1 MSATRDGKMW
11 RCQFYYKDWQ
21 GISHKK
27 NKRGFKTKAEA
38 EQWERDFLQQQQKDL
53 DINFENFVEIYYED
67 MEHRLRENTM
77 RTKKFIIDL
86 KIIPYFKK
94 KRMCDIKASDI
105 RAWQNMLMKKGYSET
120 YLKTVNNQLSAI
132 FNYAVRYYDL
142 KDNPCRKAGSIGKSH
157 AGEREF
163 WTKQEF
169 KQFLATVED
178 KPETKIAFLILYW
191 TGMRIGEL
199 LALNYNDIDFEKR
212 TISVSKSYQR
222 IEGRDI
228 ITPPKTPKS
237 KRIITIPP
245 FLAEELQ
252 EYVSHLY
259 GIMADE
265 RMFRFTK
272 SYMEHEIVRG
282 IKASGVKRIRLHD
295 LRHSHASLLV
305 EMGFT
310 PLAIAERLGHEKIE
324 TTLNTYSHLYPN
336 KQGELADRLEMEN
349 SREEM

>member
-21 GISHKK
+21 GVSHKK

-38 EQWERDFLQQQQKDL
+38 EQWERDFLQQQQRNL
-53 DINFENFVEIYYED
+53 DINFENFVQIYYED

-94 KRMCDIKASDI
+94 KNMNEIKASDI
-105 RAWQNMLMKKGYSET
+105 RAWQNALMKKGYSET

-157 AGEREF
+157 AGEKEF

-169 KQFLATVED
+169 KQFLVTVEN
-178 KPETKIAFLILYW
+178 KPETKMAFLLLYW
-191 TGMRIGEL
+191 TGMRIG
-199 LALNYNDIDFEKR
+199 
-212 TISVSKSYQR
+212 
-222 IEGRDI
+222 
-228 ITPPKTPKS
+228 
-237 KRIITIPP
+237 
-245 FLAEELQ
+245 
-252 EYVSHLY
+252 
-259 GIMADE
+259 
-265 RMFRFTK
+265 
-272 SYMEHEIVRG
+272 
-282 IKASGVKRIRLHD
+282 D
-295 LRHSHASLLV
+295 LRHSHASLLISKLGAQPNLV
-305 EMGFT
+305 
-310 PLAIAERLGHEKIE
+310 AERLGHEKIQ

-336 KQGELADRLEMEN
+336 QSRDLADQLNDLN
-349 SREEM
+349 SGTDDEQEGDDSDAGET

>member
-21 GISHKK
+21 GVSHKK

-38 EQWERDFLQQQQKDL
+38 EQWERDFLQQQKNL

-105 RAWQNMLMKKGYSET
+105 RAWQNMLMKKGYLET

-142 KDNPCRKAGSIGKSH
+142 KDNPCRKAGSIGKSS

-178 KPETKIAFLILYW
+178 KPETKIAFLILVS
-191 TGMRIGEL
+191 EL
-199 LALNYNDIDFEKR
+199 SAESNWLKEQTEILTEDKEKLLSENEKLENQQKKLQQE
-212 TISVSKSYQR
+212 INKMVQSK
-222 IEGRDI
+222 E
-228 ITPPKTPKS
+228 
-237 KRIITIPP
+237 
-245 FLAEELQ
+245 
-252 EYVSHLY
+252 
-259 GIMADE
+259 IMERNIHAYDE
-265 RMFRFTK
+265 DAK
-272 SYMEHEIVRG
+272 W
-282 IKASGVKRIRLHD
+282 
-295 LRHSHASLLV
+295 
-305 EMGFT
+305 
-310 PLAIAERLGHEKIE
+310 
-324 TTLNTYSHLYPN
+324 
-336 KQGELADRLEMEN
+336 
-349 SREEM
+349 

>member
-1 MSATRDGKMW
+1 MARGLANNKERRDFMSATRDGKMW

-21 GISHKK
+21 GVSHKK

-38 EQWERDFLQQQQKDL
+38 EQWERDFLQQQQRNL
-53 DINFENFVEIYYED
+53 DINFENFVQIYYED

-86 KIIPYFKK
+86 K
-94 KRMCDIKASDI
+94 
-105 RAWQNMLMKKGYSET
+105 
-120 YLKTVNNQLSAI
+120 
-132 FNYAVRYYDL
+132 
-142 KDNPCRKAGSIGKSH
+142 DNPCRKAGSIGKSH
-157 AGEREF
+157 AGEKEF

-169 KQFLATVED
+169 KQFLVTVEN
-178 KPETKIAFLILYW
+178 KPETKMAFLLLYW

-199 LALNYNDIDFEKR
+199 LALTYNDIDLEKR
-212 TISVSKSYQR
+212 TISVNKSYQR

-245 FLAEELQ
+245 FLTEELK
-252 EYVSHLY
+252 EYTLHLY

-272 SYMEHEIVRG
+272 CYMEHEIIRG

-295 LRHSHASLLV
+295 IHHSHASLLISKLGAQPNLV
-305 EMGFT
+305 
-310 PLAIAERLGHEKIE
+310 ADRLGHEKIQ
-324 TTLNTYSHLYPN
+324 TTLSTYLHLYPE
-336 KQGELADRLEMEN
+336 QSRQLAEQMNALPEN
-349 SREEM
+349 TDDEEE

>member
-21 GISHKK
+21 GVSHKK

-38 EQWERDFLQQQQKDL
+38 EQWERDFLQQQQRNL
-53 DINFENFVEIYYED
+53 GINFENFVQIYYED
-67 MEHRLRENTM
+67 MEHCLRENTM

-94 KRMCDIKASDI
+94 KNMNEIKASDI
-105 RAWQNMLMKKGYSET
+105 RAWQNALMKKGYSET

-157 AGEREF
+157 AGEKEF

-169 KQFLATVED
+169 KQFLVTVEN
-178 KPETKIAFLILYW
+178 KPETKMAFLLLYW

-199 LALNYNDIDFEKR
+199 LALTYNDIDLEKR
-212 TISVSKSYQR
+212 TISVNKSYQR

-245 FLAEELQ
+245 FLTEELK
-252 EYVSHLY
+252 EYTSHLY

-272 SYMEHEIVRG
+272 SYMEHEIIRG
-282 IKASGVKRIRLHD
+282 IKASGVKKIRLHD
-295 LRHSHASLLV
+295 DRVIIGASQKK
-305 EMGFT
+305 
-310 PLAIAERLGHEKIE
+310 PSKIKG
-324 TTLNTYSHLYPN
+324 LQMVLSYYFL
-336 KQGELADRLEMEN
+336 Q
-349 SREEM
+349 

>member
-21 GISHKK
+21 GVSHKK

-38 EQWERDFLQQQQKDL
+38 EQWERDFLQQQQRNL
-53 DINFENFVEIYYED
+53 DINFENFVQIYYED

-94 KRMCDIKASDI
+94 KNMNEIKASDI
-105 RAWQNMLMKKGYSET
+105 RAWQNALMKKGYSET

-157 AGEREF
+157 AGEKEF

-169 KQFLATVED
+169 KQFLVTVEN
-178 KPETKIAFLILYW
+178 KPETKMAFLLLYW

-199 LALNYNDIDFEKR
+199 LALTPQDIDFDNKVIR
-212 TISVSKSYQR
+212 ITKSYQR
-222 IEGRDI
+222 LEGKDV
-228 ITPPKTPKS
+228 ITDPKTPKS
-237 KRIITIPP
+237 KRNVSMPD
-245 FLAEELQ
+245 FLCEELK
-252 EYVSHLY
+252 EYIGRLY
-259 GIMADE
+259 GFLPTDRI
-265 RMFRFTK
+265 FHLTK
-272 SYMEHEIVRG
+272 SFLHHEMTRG
-282 IKASGVKRIRLHD
+282 AGKAGVKRIRIHD
-295 LRHSHASLLV
+295 LRHSHVSLLIS
-305 EMGFT
+305 MGFS
-310 PLAIAERLGHEKIE
+310 AVSIGNRVGHESVDITFRYAHMFPTE
-324 TTLNTYSHLYPN
+324 QIQMAELLNAEFKEGT
-336 KQGELADRLEMEN
+336 KE
-349 SREEM
+349 

>member
-21 GISHKK
+21 GVSHKK

-38 EQWERDFLQQQQKDL
+38 EQWERDFLQQQQRNL
-53 DINFENFVEIYYED
+53 DINFENFVQIYYED

-94 KRMCDIKASDI
+94 KNMNEIKASDI
-105 RAWQNMLMKKGYSET
+105 RAWQNALMKKGYSET

-157 AGEREF
+157 AGEKEF

-169 KQFLATVED
+169 KQFLVTVEN
-178 KPETKIAFLILYW
+178 KPETKMAFLLLYW

-199 LALNYNDIDFEKR
+199 LAITYNGSMSI
-212 TISVSKSYQR
+212 
-222 IEGRDI
+222 
-228 ITPPKTPKS
+228 
-237 KRIITIPP
+237 
-245 FLAEELQ
+245 L
-252 EYVSHLY
+252 
-259 GIMADE
+259 
-265 RMFRFTK
+265 
-272 SYMEHEIVRG
+272 
-282 IKASGVKRIRLHD
+282 
-295 LRHSHASLLV
+295 
-305 EMGFT
+305 
-310 PLAIAERLGHEKIE
+310 
-324 TTLNTYSHLYPN
+324 
-336 KQGELADRLEMEN
+336 
-349 SREEM
+349 